1 MNCNIYRTNS
11 SPLMCLCPFYNLLLY
26 GYTKHKICQW
36 IKLSLVTSHTK
47 CSTSCG
53 LGPFT
58 WADGV
63 EELSYVAVTYKSISS
78 SCWCFC
84 FFVLTLNKLFAFLI
98 KWKEGN
104 KE

>member
-63 EELSYVAVTYKSISS
+63 KELSYVAKSLTNP
-78 SCWCFC
+78 FLLLVGV
-84 FFVLTLNKLFAFLI
+84 FVCLF
-98 KWKEGN
+98 
-104 KE
+104 